1 MKFLVAIDGSEES
14 DRAIDHAAEMA
25 EAADASLTIVNSVD
39 PDVYDTGGSEPVA
52 GLSGA
57 ERRLVVESVADAEER
72 GDRLLED
79 AVERARETGV
89 DAASELLYGNPVETI
104 PDVAATDDYDG
115 VFVGHRGLSDEHER
129 VLGSVA
135 KGLVERSTVPVTVV
149 R

>member
-1 MKFLVAIDGSEES
+1 MKFLVAVDGSAES

-25 EAADASLTIVNSVD
+25 EAADASLTVVNSVD
-39 PDVYDTGGSEPVA
+39 PDVYDTGGSDPVA

-57 ERRLVVESVADAEER
+57 ERRLVAESVEDAEER
-72 GDRLLED
+72 GERLLND
-79 AVERARETGV
+79 AVERARESGV
-89 DAASELLYGNPVETI
+89 DADAELLYGNPVETI
-104 PDVAATDDYDG
+104 PEVAATDGYDA

>member
-1 MKFLVAIDGSEES
+1 MKFLVAVDGSKES
-14 DRAIDHAAEMA
+14 DRAIDHAAEI
-25 EAADASLTIVNSVD
+25 ADAAGGTLTVVNSVD

-72 GDRLLED
+72 GERLLED

-104 PDVAATDDYDG
+104 PDVAATDGYDG